1 MKIMKPARASQPL
14 KIVGYGTNGYDKF
27 MFFLSDG
34 TVLLAT
40 GDNAEYYRIQILNME
55 EVDKVGIALLG
66 ATQFDIQPT
75 QIMGRQDGMEAA
87 VEVQWQTDMLQ
98 TVIENEEWSDVDNP
112 VQFRID
118 VNETFGEDL
127 IEGFEDGYG
136 YEHGIIDDY
145 WEGKPWG
152 ATFYALKGYFTPE
165 FIAFVR
171 SGRDS
176 FFHIV

>member
-1 MKIMKPARASQPL
+1 MEIMKPAKASQPL
-14 KIVGYGTNGYDKF
+14 KIVGYSTNQYDKF

-40 GDNAEYYRIQILNME
+40 GDHVGYYRIQILNIKD
-55 EVDKVGIALLG
+55 VNKVAIALIG

-75 QIMGRQDGMEAA
+75 QIMGAQDGMEAA

-98 TVIENEEWSDVDNP
+98 TVIENQEWSEVDSP
-112 VQFRID
+112 VQFRLD
-118 VNETFGEDL
+118 VNRTFGEDL
-127 IEGFEDGYG
+127 IEGFEDSYG

-145 WEGKPWG
+145 WEDKPWG
-152 ATFYALKGYFTPE
+152 ATFYALKGYFTQE
-165 FIAFVR
+165 FIDFVN

>member
-1 MKIMKPARASQPL
+1 MKIMKTAKPGQPL
-14 KIVGYGTNGYDKF
+14 KIVGYSSNQYDKF

-40 GDNAEYYRIQILNME
+40 TDFVEQYRIRILNVE
-55 EVDKVGIALLG
+55 EVDKVGIALIG

-75 QIMGRQDGMEAA
+75 QIMGAQDGMEAA
-87 VEVQWQTDMLQ
+87 VEVQWETTSLKD
-98 TVIENEEWSDVDNP
+98 VIEDQAWSYVDSP

-127 IEGFEDGYG
+127 VEGFEDSYG
-136 YEHGIIDDY
+136 SEHGIIDDY
-145 WEGKPWG
+145 WKDKPWG